1 MQNLARAGD
10 NIVSSTDLYGG
21 TYNLFANTLKEQGL
35 EVRFVD
41 PADPE
46 NFRRATDDRTR
57 AYYAETLPNPKLTVF
72 PIAEVA
78 AMGREIG
85 VPLIVDNTAAPILCR
100 PLDHGAAVVVYSTTK
115 YIGGHGT
122 SIGGAIID
130 GGNFDWEKFPRPAA
144 GVEYAGPFLPRRRL
158 GRGGEAAGAYRLHYQ
173 GAHDAV
179 ARSWLRA
186 LALQRLPDIARHR
199 DADAAHGKAC
209 AKRVGGRGI
218 FGQASRR

>member
-1 MQNLARAGD
+1 M
-10 NIVSSTDLYGG
+10 
-21 TYNLFANTLKEQGL
+21 

-100 PLDHGAAVVVYSTTK
+100 PLDHGAAVVVYSTT
-115 YIGGHGT
+115 
-122 SIGGAIID
+122 
-130 GGNFDWEKFPRPAA
+130 RC
-144 GVEYAGPFLPRRRL
+144 V
-158 GRGGEAAGAYRLHYQ
+158 
-173 GAHDAV
+173 
-179 ARSWLRA
+179 
-186 LALQRLPDIARHR
+186 
-199 DADAAHGKAC
+199 
-209 AKRVGGRGI
+209 
-218 FGQASRR
+218 